1 MHKTLFLGFLS
12 FLTFFS
18 SLNADDITGF
28 WKTYNDKT
36 KKAES
41 IIAVY
46 TYQGKQYGKI
56 IGSFNSEGVIDDS
69 IYDPQGRAT
78 GVAGNPYYSGLDIIW
93 NLQSN
98 GSRYKGKIMDPR
110 NGNTYNV
117 ELWTRN
123 GDLVVRGK
131 LFIFGSNRIWKA
143 AKESD
148 FTSAFPKP
156 DLNKLT
162 PRLPQ

>member
-1 MHKTLFLGFLS
+1 MGLLSLVSFLS
-12 FLTFFS
+12 PLS
-18 SLNADDITGF
+18 AEGITGF
-28 WKTYNDKT
+28 WKTYNEKT
-36 KKAES
+36 KKPES

-46 TYQGKQYGKI
+46 SYEGKEYGKI

-69 IYDPQGRAT
+69 IYNPQGRAT

-93 NLQSN
+93 NLRAS
-98 GSRYKGKIMDPR
+98 GSKYKGKIMDPR

-117 ELWTRN
+117 ELWTRD

-143 AKESD
+143 AHESD
-148 FTSAFPKP
+148 FTKAFPKP
-156 DLNKLT
+156 DLTKLK
-162 PRLPQ
+162 PLLPQ

>member
-1 MHKTLFLGFLS
+1 MKKSLLLGILS
-12 FLTFFS
+12 FLTFLS
-18 SLNADDITGF
+18 PLAADDITGL
-28 WKTYNDKT
+28 WKTFNDKT
-36 KKAES
+36 KKPES

-46 TYQGKQYGKI
+46 TYEGKQYGKI
-56 IGSFNSEGVIDDS
+56 IGSYNSEGVIGDS
-69 IYDPQGRAT
+69 IYNPKSRAT

-93 NLQSN
+93 NLRNS

-143 AKESD
+143 TQESD
-148 FTSAFPKP
+148 FTAAFPKP
-156 DLNKLT
+156 DLTKLT
-162 PRLPQ
+162 PSLPN